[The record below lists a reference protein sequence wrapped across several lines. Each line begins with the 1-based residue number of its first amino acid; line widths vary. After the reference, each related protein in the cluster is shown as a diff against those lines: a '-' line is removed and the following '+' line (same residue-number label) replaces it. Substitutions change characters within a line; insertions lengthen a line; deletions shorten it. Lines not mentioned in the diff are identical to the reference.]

1 MLLRLSSFAYHISD
15 SDEVRLEKATIFMVA
30 SLCCGAGILWALMY
44 ALVFGW
50 SFTTFLPLF
59 FTVIV
64 GAALVVSHITK
75 NHYYAVYAQI
85 TCIIYITTLIQWSI
99 GGVFD
104 SGFVMAWAFCGPI
117 AALIFFSPRKSLVWF
132 ALYLLNVVITV
143 IFNGFFASKGY
154 DVSNSTR
161 LIFFIMN
168 LGISSLVVFLFASYF
183 VSIATTERRRAD
195 TLLFNILPKE
205 IASRLKAGEGT
216 IADPIEMAS
225 VLFIDMVGSTP
236 LFAEMAPEDA
246 VNWLND
252 IFSMFDRLVEKHGLE
267 KIQTVGDGYMVA
279 AGVPLQMPKHAQ
291 ACAAL
296 ALDMIDSLE
305 HQTPRNGKR
314 MAFRFG
320 IHSGPLVAGVIGE
333 QRYQYNL
340 FGDTVNIASR
350 MESHGAAGKVQVSE
364 TTYELIKDEF
374 ECLSRGAQLIKGK
387 GEMQTWF
394 IIGHA
399 SMKN

>member
-15 SDEVRLEKATIFMVA
+15 SDVVRLEKTTIFMVA
-30 SLCCGAGILWALMY
+30 SLCCSAGVLWALMY

-50 SFTTFLPLF
+50 SLTTFLPLL
-59 FTVIV
+59 FTAIV
-64 GAALVVSHITK
+64 GTTLVVSHITK

-85 TCIIYITTLIQWSI
+85 ICIIYITTLIQWSI
-99 GGVFD
+99 GGIFD
-104 SGFVMAWAFCGPI
+104 SGFVMTWAFCGPI
-117 AALIFFSPRKSLVWF
+117 VALIFFSPRISFVWF
-132 ALYLLNVVITV
+132 ALYLLNVMVTV
-143 IFNGFFASKGY
+143 IFNDFFASKGY
-154 DVSNSTR
+154 DVANSTR

-183 VSIATTERRRAD
+183 VSIATTERRRSD
-195 TLLFNILPKE
+195 TLLFNMLPKE

-216 IADPIEMAS
+216 IADPIEAAS

-236 LFAEMAPEDA
+236 LFAEISPEAA
-246 VNWLND
+246 VNWLNE

-267 KIQTVGDGYMVA
+267 KIQTVGDSYMVA
-279 AGVPLQMPKHAQ
+279 AGVPLQMPNHAQ

-305 HQTPRNGKR
+305 RQTPRNGKR

-333 QRYQYNL
+333 QKYQYNL

-350 MESHGAAGKVQVSE
+350 MESHGESGKVQVSA
-364 TTYELIKDEF
+364 TTHALIKDEF
-374 ECLSRGAQLIKGK
+374 ECLSRGTQLIKGK
-387 GEMQTWF
+387 GEMKTWF
-394 IIGHA
+394 VVGHT
-399 SMKN
+399 SKKY